1 MAFNKEKFMEFV
13 EEPPRISL
21 FKPLNIHIT
30 ASCSEDTFLI
40 NDVDFSELT
49 ESEQK
54 IIIHRIISWYR
65 KHPEELKS
73 LLWYFLTCYYD
84 DEYSDGTKCNRCGG
98 NCTTHYKITL

>member
-1 MAFNKEKFMEFV
+1 MAFNKEKFIEFV
-13 EEPPRISL
+13 NDPPRISL

-30 ASCSEDTFLI
+30 ENCSKETCLI

-84 DEYSDGTKCNRCGG
+84 DKYSDGTKCDRCGG
-98 NCTTHYKITL
+98 DCTTHNKITL

>member
-30 ASCSEDTFLI
+30 ESCSENTFLI

-49 ESEQK
+49 ENEQK

-73 LLWYFLTCYYD
+73 LLWYFLIL
-84 DEYSDGTKCNRCGG
+84 YSDDKYTDETKCERCGED
-98 NCTTHYKITL
+98 CTSHYKITL

>member
-13 EEPPRISL
+13 NDPPRISL

-30 ASCSEDTFLI
+30 ENCSKETCLI

-73 LLWYFLTCYYD
+73 LLQYFLTCYYD
-84 DEYSDGTKCNRCGG
+84 DEYPDETKCDRCGED
-98 NCTTHYKITL
+98 CTTHYKITL